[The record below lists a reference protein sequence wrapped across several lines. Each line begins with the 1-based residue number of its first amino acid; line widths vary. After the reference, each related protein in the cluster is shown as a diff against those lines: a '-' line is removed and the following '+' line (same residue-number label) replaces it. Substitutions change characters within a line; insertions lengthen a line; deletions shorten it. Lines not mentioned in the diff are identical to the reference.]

1 MKKIFIFSSSLRKGS
16 NSEAL
21 ALKIKE
27 GAERSGNI
35 VKFLSAR
42 DIDLKYC
49 IGCLSCVKTG
59 KCVLQD
65 SMNSLYKEVAESD
78 VLVFASLI
86 YYYGIS
92 GLLKTFL
99 DRLNP
104 LFNSEYKFKEVY
116 LAFSAAEDEGE
127 ETYKRAVTAIS
138 GWTDCFD
145 GVEIKDVIFA
155 GGVDSPNA
163 VNSHEDV
170 LDKALRVGESI

>member
-1 MKKIFIFSSSLRKGS
+1 MKKVFIFSSSLRVDS

-27 GAERSGNI
+27 GAEMGGSE
-35 VKFLSAR
+35 VTFLSAR
-42 DIDLKYC
+42 DIDLKFC

-59 KCVLQD
+59 NCVLKD
-65 SMNSLYKEVAESD
+65 SMKDIYEKVSESD
-78 VLVFASLI
+78 VLVFASPI

-104 LFNSEYKFKEVY
+104 LFGKKNKFKEVY

-127 ETYKRAVTAIS
+127 ETYKRAVIAIS

-145 GVEIKDVIFA
+145 GVEIKETVFV
-155 GGVDSPNA
+155 GGVGKPNEA
-163 VNSHEDV
+163 ASKNEI
-170 LDKALRVGESI
+170 LEKAYKLGENI